1 MAAGPAAGVPAVLG
15 TPPAAV
21 NNGTQ
26 RDEKKSAS
34 KTVTDTIIGG
44 TIQHVPRFGSRS
56 ATSWSGITLLSV
68 SSGLDSI
75 ELTKILCS
83 RIYTLKWYT
92 LMLVGI

>member
-15 TPPAAV
+15 TPPPAV

-44 TIQHVPRFGSRS
+44 AIEHVALFGTEVPSL
-56 ATSWSGITLLSV
+56 GQGLLC
-68 SSGLDSI
+68 
-75 ELTKILCS
+75 CS
-83 RIYTLKWYT
+83 
-92 LMLVGI
+92 